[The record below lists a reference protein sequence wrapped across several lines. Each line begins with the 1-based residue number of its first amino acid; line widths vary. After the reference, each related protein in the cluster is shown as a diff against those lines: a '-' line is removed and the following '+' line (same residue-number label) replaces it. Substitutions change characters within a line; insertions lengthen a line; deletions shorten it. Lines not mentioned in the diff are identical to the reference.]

1 MNRENVYS
9 SLSTANSLVKDNNNM
24 DEIRNNFLDSPL
36 SEIESKIAKQLD
48 LYKAYPHKLKLAVA
62 ACMLLEQTLDV
73 LKGIDTSHFY
83 DDMIERI
90 DNVEKDVESFFSANK
105 ERIFQDGIIAENVN
119 TNDSRLRELMA
130 AIEQYT
136 IEAEQRIK
144 KLVVERDNM
153 QLSEL

>member
-1 MNRENVYS
+1 
-9 SLSTANSLVKDNNNM
+9 M
-24 DEIRNNFLDSPL
+24 DEIRNNILDFPL
-36 SEIESKIAKQLD
+36 SEIESKIAKQLEQ
-48 LYKAYPHKLKLAVA
+48 YKGYPHKLKLAVA

-73 LKGIDTSHFY
+73 LRGIDTSYFY

-90 DNVEKDVESFFSANK
+90 DNIEKEVESFFTTNK

-130 AIEQYT
+130 NIEQYT
-136 IEAEQRIK
+136 KEAEQRIK

>member
-1 MNRENVYS
+1 
-9 SLSTANSLVKDNNNM
+9 M
-24 DEIRNNFLDSPL
+24 DKIRNNFLDSPL
-36 SEIESKIAKQLD
+36 SEIESKIAKQLEQ
-48 LYKAYPHKLKLAVA
+48 YKAYPHKLKLAVV
-62 ACMLLEQTLDV
+62 ACMLLERTLDV

-90 DNVEKDVESFFSANK
+90 DNVEEEVESFFTANK
-105 ERIFQDGIIAENVN
+105 ERIFQDGTIAENIN

-130 AIEQYT
+130 IIEQYT

-144 KLVVERDNM
+144 RLVVERDNM